1 MILVQTYTNS
11 TRYKSTVTE
20 PTKGTKGNEPNHA
33 TRSQTSRAGN
43 QGIATEDGSLDQGPR
58 SKPEA
63 LRNLLWCQTVV
74 SRVQSLLLLSTLL
87 GKTSSSVDEL
97 DCLLG
102 ELTQR
107 RERTRPKDN
116 LAEPSNT
123 SLSAAQQLKGLRI
136 ALLFLLLLASQ
147 QLKRIGTKM
156 GWAEGV
162 HNHIISDVVEVHM
175 PCLVHKRHVATPLG
189 RVVEPCL
196 SPRPSVASCLD
207 QLCAHIS
214 DHVMPVLCFWFR
226 GLDTGMS
233 MAEMT
238 VAVPATAVATGVC
251 LVGEVRGARSGGSNQ
266 DWCSGHA
273 EELGQEEVEAQP
285 RDVVGV
291 RDDQPA
297 FGRGHEE
304 REESIGG
311 ALQHA
316 DIAAVPR

>member
-74 SRVQSLLLLSTLL
+74 SRVQSLLLLSALL

-116 LAEPSNT
+116 LAEPSN
-123 SLSAAQQLKGLRI
+123 SK
-136 ALLFLLLLASQ
+136 
-147 QLKRIGTKM
+147 
-156 GWAEGV
+156 
-162 HNHIISDVVEVHM
+162 N
-175 PCLVHKRHVATPLG
+175 
-189 RVVEPCL
+189 
-196 SPRPSVASCLD
+196 
-207 QLCAHIS
+207 
-214 DHVMPVLCFWFR
+214 
-226 GLDTGMS
+226 
-233 MAEMT
+233 
-238 VAVPATAVATGVC
+238 
-251 LVGEVRGARSGGSNQ
+251 
-266 DWCSGHA
+266 
-273 EELGQEEVEAQP
+273 
-285 RDVVGV
+285 
-291 RDDQPA
+291 
-297 FGRGHEE
+297 
-304 REESIGG
+304 
-311 ALQHA
+311 
-316 DIAAVPR
+316 